1 MRPSLWLRF
10 ALPVLLFLGH
20 AGPAARAA
28 DEKAESVGKLIVPV
42 GLDADDVK
50 NAIALSFAGRGW
62 TIVEKTGSRVVGH
75 INHRGIESILTVESG
90 TKELTLY
97 CVGWNVNKAGERK
110 KPEIPK
116 GWVENIKKDV
126 TKRMNATAA
135 KK

>member
-1 MRPSLWLRF
+1 MKPSLWLRF
-10 ALPVLLFLGH
+10 ALPVLLVLVL
-20 AGPAARAA
+20 AGPAAWAA
-28 DEKAESVGKLIVPV
+28 DEKGKSVGKLTVPA
-42 GLDADDVK
+42 GLDADEVK
-50 NAIALSFAGRGW
+50 NAIALSFFGREW
-62 TIVEKTGSRVVGH
+62 TVEEKTGSRVVGH